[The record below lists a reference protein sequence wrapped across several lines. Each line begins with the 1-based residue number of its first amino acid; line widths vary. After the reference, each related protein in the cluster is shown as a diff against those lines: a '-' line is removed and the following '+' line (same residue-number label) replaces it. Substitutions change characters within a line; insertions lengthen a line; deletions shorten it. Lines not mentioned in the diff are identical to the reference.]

1 MNILDYAASVPTPA
15 DWTAAFQQAIADLR
29 TRGGGTLIVP
39 AGDYSTG
46 AIRLYDNMTL
56 HIESGAVLRFHQ
68 DASAFPL
75 IDLEFEGIAG
85 LAHQPCIYAEHA
97 KNVTITGYGTLD
109 GQGSYWW
116 TRQRAGQNAHPR
128 PYLVCF
134 NHCEHVTLE
143 NVTLTNSP
151 AWTVHPLYCRNVV
164 IRGLNIKNPAD
175 SPNTDGIDPD
185 GCQDVRIHDCTID
198 VGDDCIAIKSGTED
212 TPNRQVCERIIIS
225 NCHFLHG
232 HGGVVLGSEMSGG
245 IRNVVVSSCVF
256 YETDRGIRLK
266 TRRGRGGT
274 VEGIQ
279 LNNLVMEKVM
289 CPFVFNMYYFCG
301 ANGKMKHVWDK
312 APYPVTDAT
321 PCLRDVVISDVR
333 ARQCTAC
340 AGFFYGLAEM
350 PVEGVKMQNVV
361 VEMVDGAPGR
371 PAMMDGCPEMQRAG
385 FYLRNAADVDLRGV
399 AVRGVQ
405 GDWLDADDS
414 VQLTASADANSL
426 QQ

>member
-39 AGDYSTG
+39 AGDYPTG

-116 TRQRAGQNAHPR
+116 TRQRAGQNVHPR

-312 APYPVTDAT
+312 AP
-321 PCLRDVVISDVR
+321 
-333 ARQCTAC
+333 
-340 AGFFYGLAEM
+340 
-350 PVEGVKMQNVV
+350 
-361 VEMVDGAPGR
+361 
-371 PAMMDGCPEMQRAG
+371 
-385 FYLRNAADVDLRGV
+385 
-399 AVRGVQ
+399 
-405 GDWLDADDS
+405 
-414 VQLTASADANSL
+414 
-426 QQ
+426 

>member
-1 MNILDYAASVPTPA
+1 MFRRNKPKAAIETKPHGRGEGFQRASAKPFGRSRRSETPAPQSNTIIVEETSTKTGGKPMNILDYAASVPTPA

-39 AGDYSTG
+39 AGDYPTG

-151 AWTVHPLYCRNVV
+151 AWTVHHFSFCCMR
-164 IRGLNIKNPAD
+164 
-175 SPNTDGIDPD
+175 
-185 GCQDVRIHDCTID
+185 
-198 VGDDCIAIKSGTED
+198 TE
-212 TPNRQVCERIIIS
+212 S
-225 NCHFLHG
+225 
-232 HGGVVLGSEMSGG
+232 
-245 IRNVVVSSCVF
+245 
-256 YETDRGIRLK
+256 
-266 TRRGRGGT
+266 
-274 VEGIQ
+274 
-279 LNNLVMEKVM
+279 
-289 CPFVFNMYYFCG
+289 
-301 ANGKMKHVWDK
+301 
-312 APYPVTDAT
+312 APRAAPPAT
-321 PCLRDVVISDVR
+321 P
-333 ARQCTAC
+333 
-340 AGFFYGLAEM
+340 
-350 PVEGVKMQNVV
+350 
-361 VEMVDGAPGR
+361 GR
-371 PAMMDGCPEMQRAG
+371 SGSPM
-385 FYLRNAADVDLRGV
+385 
-399 AVRGVQ
+399 
-405 GDWLDADDS
+405 
-414 VQLTASADANSL
+414 
-426 QQ
+426 

>member
-39 AGDYSTG
+39 AGDYPTG

-151 AWTVHPLYCRNVV
+151 AWTVHPLYCR
-164 IRGLNIKNPAD
+164 
-175 SPNTDGIDPD
+175 
-185 GCQDVRIHDCTID
+185 
-198 VGDDCIAIKSGTED
+198 
-212 TPNRQVCERIIIS
+212 NRQVCERIIIS

-414 VQLTASADANSL
+414 VQLTASADANSSAT
-426 QQ
+426 